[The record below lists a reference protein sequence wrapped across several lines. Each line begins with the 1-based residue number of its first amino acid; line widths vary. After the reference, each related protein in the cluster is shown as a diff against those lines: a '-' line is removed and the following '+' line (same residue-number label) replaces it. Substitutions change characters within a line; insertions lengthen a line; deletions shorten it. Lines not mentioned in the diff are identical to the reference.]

1 MKAEEVWE
9 GVKNDERQK
18 KYGKVRRMMEGE
30 KGCRKG
36 RVREENGRGKGGE
49 EMKGEG
55 AGKENER

>member
-1 MKAEEVWE
+1 MMK
-9 GVKNDERQK
+9 
-18 KYGKVRRMMEGE
+18 GE

-55 AGKENER
+55 GGKENERRRGGNER